1 MNFTVERLSDGASRG
16 PALAGNAG
24 VVHGVAGPGG
34 VLGVPL
40 ARGAVGPF
48 SQNNLPRLLCN
59 TLNERE

>member
-1 MNFTVERLSDGASRG
+1 MNFALECLTDGASRG
-16 PALAGNAG
+16 PGAAGNAG

-48 SQNNLPRLLCN
+48 SQISPAPAMQIPG
-59 TLNERE
+59 